1 MYLTGFTD
9 EAARDIDGQIA
20 ATRELGWK
28 HIESRNV
35 DGTNLHD
42 LSEADFDKVAA
53 KLADAGIR
61 ISCFGSAI
69 ANWSKSIEKP
79 FDVCLAQSR
88 RAAERMKK
96 IGTRLVRIMSYPVLE
111 GRSVTDQMQ
120 DERFARLREIVGIFG
135 AEGLTVVHENCMN
148 YGGMGAP
155 FTLEMLDRVPGLKL
169 VFDTGNPVHTDDYTK
184 SEPRPKQSS
193 WDFYRQVRE
202 HVVYVHIKDAVID
215 PDTGHSEHTFPGEG
229 LGDVRRI
236 VSDLIDRGYQGGF
249 SMEPHMKVVVHEG
262 DRGGEPAAR
271 FANYV
276 EYGRR
281 FERLLA
287 GLGHPVQSGGEA

>member
-1 MYLTGFTD
+1 MYLTGFAD

-20 ATRELGWK
+20 ATRELGWR

-42 LSEADFDKVAA
+42 LREADFDNVAA

-96 IGTRLVRIMSYPVLE
+96 VGTRFVRIMSYPVLE
-111 GRSVTDQMQ
+111 GRSPTDQMQ
-120 DERFARLREIVGIFG
+120 EERFARLREIVGIFA
-135 AEGLTVVHENCMN
+135 AEGLTAVHENCMN
-148 YGGMGAP
+148 YGGMGVP
-155 FTLEMLDRVPGLKL
+155 YTLEMLYRVPELKL

-202 HVVYVHIKDAVID
+202 HVLYVHIKDALID

-229 LGDVRRI
+229 QGDVRRI
-236 VSDLIDRGYQGGF
+236 VSDLIGRGYEGGF

-287 GLGHPVQSGGEA
+287 SLGRPVRSGGEV